1 MSEKGYLKPPEEI
14 DMAQAE
20 RSIRVAGLISVLA
33 LAGAV
38 PAAYF
43 MLPALFSFPEELPE
57 RLAFAAQA
65 SIFVL
70 LCAVVAIG
78 MVSTARRFSPED
90 IGGSA
95 ARAPSKR
102 IAIYVAFL
110 QNTLEQSVIA
120 VGLYFALAVLLSGP
134 WLSLIVVGVIFFLI
148 GRVLF
153 FRGYSRGVEGRALGM
168 TLTMMPTA
176 FGYLLVLVLMGA
188 KWI

>member
-1 MSEKGYLKPPEEI
+1 MSEKGYLRPPEEI
-14 DMAQAE
+14 DMAHAE
-20 RSIRVAGLISVLA
+20 RSIRVAGLISLLA

-43 MLPALFSFPEELPE
+43 MMPVFFVFPEGLPE

-65 SIFVL
+65 SILVL
-70 LCAVVAIG
+70 LCVVVAIG

-120 VGLYFALAVLLSGP
+120 VGLYFALATLLSGP

-168 TLTMMPTA
+168 TLTMMPTVI
-176 FGYLLVLVLMGA
+176 GYLLVLVLMGA

>member
-1 MSEKGYLKPPEEI
+1 MV
-14 DMAQAE
+14 QAE
-20 RSIRVAGLISVLA
+20 RSIRVAGLISLLA
-33 LAGAV
+33 LAAAV
-38 PAAYF
+38 PAGYF
-43 MLPALFSFPEELPE
+43 LMPAVFVFPEELPE

-70 LCAVVAIG
+70 LCVVIAIG

-95 ARAPSKR
+95 ARGPSEH

-110 QNTLEQSVIA
+110 QNTLEQAVIA
-120 VGLYFALAVLLSGP
+120 VGLYFALATLLSGP
-134 WLSLIVVGVIFFLI
+134 WLALIPIGVLFFLV

-153 FRGYSRGVEGRALGM
+153 LRGYSRGVEGRALGM
-168 TLTMMPTA
+168 TLTMTPTVL
-176 FGYLLVLVLMGA
+176 GYLLVIVLVVG